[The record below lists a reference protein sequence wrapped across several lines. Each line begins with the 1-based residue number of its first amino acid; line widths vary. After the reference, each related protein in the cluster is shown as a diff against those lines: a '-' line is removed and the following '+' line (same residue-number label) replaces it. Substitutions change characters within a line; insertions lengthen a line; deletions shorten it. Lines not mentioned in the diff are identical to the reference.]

1 MKRMSMRV
9 ALVALS
15 LGGACATQG
24 HAQSSGGPYA
34 VTSVVIAGGGDAI
47 AGGSYQISSTL
58 GQPAT
63 SILSG
68 AGFVIVD
75 GFWAPVG
82 GLLGDLIF
90 ADGFDSF

>member
-1 MKRMSMRV
+1 MKRMSMRA

-15 LGGACATQG
+15 LGSACVTQG
-24 HAQSSGGPYA
+24 HAQSSGGPFA
-34 VTSVVIAGGGDAI
+34 VTSVVIAGGGDPI

-63 SILSG
+63 STLSG

-82 GLLGDLIF
+82 SLLGDLIF
-90 ADGFDSF
+90 ANGFDSF

>member
-1 MKRMSMRV
+1 MNRV
-9 ALVALS
+9 SRKVVIAALVF
-15 LGGACATQG
+15 GAAYVAQG
-24 HAQSSGGPYA
+24 SAQSSGAPYDIK
-34 VTSVVIAGGGDAI
+34 SVVIAGGGSPI

-63 SILSG
+63 STLSG

-82 GLLGDLIF
+82 ALLGDSIF
-90 ADGFDSF
+90 ANGFESP

>member
-1 MKRMSMRV
+1 MKRMSTRA

-15 LGGACATQG
+15 LGSAFVAQA

-34 VTSVVIAGGGDAI
+34 ITSVVIAGGGEPV
-47 AGGSYQISSTL
+47 AGGSFQISSTL
-58 GQPAT
+58 GQPST
-63 SILSG
+63 STLSG

-82 GLLGDLIF
+82 SLLGDLIF
-90 ADGFDSF
+90 ANGFDSF